1 MFEFSSVISLS
12 SFIRPFPAGI
22 GRLWLKNLTPSI
34 LHFLIFKIWIMSPT
48 LQMQAFQGHQAEGEH
63 VLGSNNV
70 LKMLAVVSVQ
80 DDCLGLLSLPQNS
93 PGSPNFLQS
102 QPYWNVPIS
111 VIPKRGPEKSLGG
124 QESNRGYK
132 QLPISTA
139 QWRKT
144 PSFAF
149 SLQLQAKRTLIWELR
164 VVW

>member
-48 LQMQAFQGHQAEGEH
+48 LQMQAFQGHQAEDEH

-70 LKMLAVVSVQ
+70 FKMLAVVSVQ

-111 VIPKRGPEKSLGG
+111 VIPKEAQKSPSEG
-124 QESNRGYK
+124 
-132 QLPISTA
+132 
-139 QWRKT
+139 RKVIGDINSYLSPLLSGERLHLS
-144 PSFAF
+144 PSLFNCRQKG
-149 SLQLQAKRTLIWELR
+149 L
-164 VVW
+164 